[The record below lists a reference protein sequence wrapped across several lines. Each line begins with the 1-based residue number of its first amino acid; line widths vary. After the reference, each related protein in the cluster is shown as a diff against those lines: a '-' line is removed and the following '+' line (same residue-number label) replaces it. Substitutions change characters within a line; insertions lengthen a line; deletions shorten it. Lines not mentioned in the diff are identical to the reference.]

1 MSISLDYIGGSL
13 MSKEEKFRPE
23 IRSEYRAELVHVPEV
38 IRRSSGIIINGRRYK
53 SFLFSS
59 DVATI
64 MYSDADAVLAV
75 YPYSPHPSIIK
86 ALSTVAPSPLA
97 AGVGGGVTQGKR
109 SETIA
114 RFADAY
120 GCMAVVLNSA
130 VDVETVQAV
139 NEAIDIP
146 IIYSVISKHMEIDD
160 YIEAGVSILNI
171 SGGKNTTEIVKLFRD
186 TYPDIPII
194 ATGGNNDES
203 ILETIEA
210 GANGISYTPPTTRE
224 IFRKNMDKYREDLR
238 EESLKE

>member
-1 MSISLDYIGGSL
+1 
-13 MSKEEKFRPE
+13 MSKANKVRPE
-23 IRSEYRAELVHVPEV
+23 YRSEYRAELVHVPEV
-38 IRRSSGIIINGRRYK
+38 IRRSSGLIINGRRYK

-75 YPYSPHPSIIK
+75 YPYSPHPAIIK
-86 ALSTVAPSPLA
+86 ALSVVAPSPLA

-130 VDVETVQAV
+130 VNAETVKAV
-139 NEAIDIP
+139 NDAIDIP
-146 IIYSVISKHMEIDD
+146 IIYSVISKHMEIEEH
-160 YIEAGVSILNI
+160 IEAGVSILNI
-171 SGGKNTTEIVKLFRD
+171 SGGKETTEIVKIFRKR
-186 TYPDIPII
+186 YPNIPII
-194 ATGGNNDES
+194 ATGGRTDEH

-210 GANGISYTPPTTRE
+210 GANGISYTPPTTQQVFQE
-224 IFRKNMDKYREDLR
+224 NMEKYREDLR
-238 EESLKE
+238 EETLEEE

>member
-1 MSISLDYIGGSL
+1 MNKKNK
-13 MSKEEKFRPE
+13 MRPE
-23 IRSEYRAELVHVPEV
+23 YRSEYRAELVHVPEV

-75 YPYSPHPSIIK
+75 YPYSPHPAIIK
-86 ALSTVAPSPLA
+86 ALSVVAPSPLA

-130 VDVETVQAV
+130 VDVATVKAV
-139 NEAIDIP
+139 NDAVDIP
-146 IIYSVISKHMEIDD
+146 IIYTVISKHMDIKEH
-160 YIEAGVSILNI
+160 IEVGVSILNI
-171 SGGKNTTEIVKLFRD
+171 SGGRETTEIVRIFRER
-186 TYPDIPII
+186 YPDIPII
-194 ATGGNNDES
+194 ATGGKKDET
-203 ILETIEA
+203 IMETIEA
-210 GANGISYTPPTTRE
+210 GANGISYTPPTTQQV
-224 IFRKNMDKYREDLR
+224 FKKNMDKYRLE
-238 EESLKE
+238 LKEEVLEDE

>member
-1 MSISLDYIGGSL
+1 MNYTGGYK
-13 MSKEEKFRPE
+13 MSKKNKVRPE
-23 IRSEYRAELVHVPEV
+23 VRSEYRAELVHVPEV

-86 ALSTVAPSPLA
+86 ALSVVAPSPLA

-130 VDVETVQAV
+130 VDVETVKAV

-146 IIYSVISKHMEIDD
+146 IIYTVISRFMSLEKH
-160 YIEAGVSILNI
+160 IEAGVSILNI
-171 SGGKNTTEIVKLFRD
+171 SGGKDTTDIVKIFRNR
-186 TYPDIPII
+186 YPDMPII
-194 ATGGNNDES
+194 ATGGRKDET
-203 ILETIEA
+203 ILKTIEA
-210 GANGISYTPPTTRE
+210 GANGISYTPPTTQQV
-224 IFRKNMDKYREDLR
+224 FKKNMDKYRSELR
-238 EESLKE
+238 EEVLDDE

>member
-1 MSISLDYIGGSL
+1 
-13 MSKEEKFRPE
+13 MSKANKVRPE
-23 IRSEYRAELVHVPEV
+23 YRSEYRAELVHVPEV

-86 ALSTVAPSPLA
+86 ALSIVAPSPLA
-97 AGVGGGVTQGKR
+97 AGVGGGVTQGSR

-130 VDVETVQAV
+130 VNVDTVRAVENAV
-139 NEAIDIP
+139 DIP
-146 IIYSVISKHMEIDD
+146 IIYSVISKHMEIDEH
-160 YIEAGVSILNI
+160 IKAGVSILNI
-171 SGGKNTTEIVKLFRD
+171 SGGKETTEIVKKYREK
-186 TYPDIPII
+186 YPNIPII
-194 ATGGNNDES
+194 ATGGKKDEH

-210 GANGISYTPPTTRE
+210 GANGISYTPPTTKKCSKKTWRNIE
-224 IFRKNMDKYREDLR
+224 KI
-238 EESLKE
+238 

>member
-1 MSISLDYIGGSL
+1 
-13 MSKEEKFRPE
+13 MSKKNKMRPE
-23 IRSEYRAELVHVPEV
+23 YRSEYRAELVHVPEV

-86 ALSTVAPSPLA
+86 ALNVVAPSPLA
-97 AGVGGGVTQGKR
+97 AGVGGGVTQGRR

-130 VDVETVQAV
+130 VNVDTVKAV
-139 NEAIDIP
+139 NDAIDIP
-146 IIYSVISKHMEIDD
+146 IIYTVISKHMDISEHIK
-160 YIEAGVSILNI
+160 AGVNILNI
-171 SGGKNTTEIVKLFRD
+171 SGGKNTTEIVKKFREK
-186 TYPDIPII
+186 YPDIPII
-194 ATGGNNDES
+194 ATGGQKDET
-203 ILETIEA
+203 IMETIEA
-210 GANGISYTPPTTRE
+210 GANGISYTPPTTQQV
-224 IFRKNMDKYREDLR
+224 FKKNMDKYRSELR
-238 EESLKE
+238 EEVLEDE

>member
-1 MSISLDYIGGSL
+1 
-13 MSKEEKFRPE
+13 MSKANKVRPE
-23 IRSEYRAELVHVPEV
+23 YRSEYRAELVHVPEV
-38 IRRSSGIIINGRRYK
+38 IRRSSGLIINGRRYK

-75 YPYSPHPSIIK
+75 YPYSPHPAIIK
-86 ALSTVAPSPLA
+86 ALSVVAPSPLA

-130 VDVETVQAV
+130 VNAETVKAV
-139 NEAIDIP
+139 NDAIDIP
-146 IIYSVISKHMEIDD
+146 IIYSVISKHMEIEEH
-160 YIEAGVSILNI
+160 IEAGVSILNI
-171 SGGKNTTEIVKLFRD
+171 SGGKETTEIVKIFRKR
-186 TYPDIPII
+186 YPDIPII
-194 ATGGNNDES
+194 ATGGRTDEH

-210 GANGISYTPPTTRE
+210 GANGISYTPPTTQQVFQE
-224 IFRKNMDKYREDLR
+224 NMEKYREDLR
-238 EESLKE
+238 EETLEEE